1 MLLLSRTSVLIACAL
16 LGLSLAT
23 AARAGSASLP
33 SVEELGAQ
41 SGLRLGPPAFDD
53 KPEQPTA
60 SAGTT
65 TAPAA
70 PESDSDAA
78 EPASRK

>member
-1 MLLLSRTSVLIACAL
+1 MLLIRTSVFIASAV
-16 LGLSLAT
+16 LGLGLAT
-23 AARAGSASLP
+23 AAQAGSTSLP
-33 SVEELGAQ
+33 SVEEIGAQ

-65 TAPAA
+65 TAP
-70 PESDSDAA
+70 ESDADTAA
-78 EPASRK
+78 EPTARK